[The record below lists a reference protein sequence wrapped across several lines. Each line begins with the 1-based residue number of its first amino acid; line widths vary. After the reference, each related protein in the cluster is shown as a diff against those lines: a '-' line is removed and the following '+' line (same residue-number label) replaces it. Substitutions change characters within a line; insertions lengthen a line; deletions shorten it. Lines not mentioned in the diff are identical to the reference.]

1 MSQAIDRVG
10 LSPQY
15 QPQRADGPHAEA
27 VGVRQGEKVVL
38 KQESAQSLVEKS
50 LEELPSHL
58 SEKTSRKLAERTAK
72 SKSSSRILEI
82 ANKYV
87 TGKDKPE
94 QAEKFQQTAAALKKI
109 GKPTPEQLK
118 QLLKDNFGDEQTS
131 ALLFLEEAFGS
142 DAADAD
148 VLATVRQVKAE
159 VGAELQSFVR
169 DQLPAFEG
177 LGEVYSSLVGQHSPQ
192 EFMAAADLMIKKLGV
207 DVHAQG
213 SSAELVQLKSTLDTL
228 YHLELARNT
237 FSMFNDLTTRMST
250 SFGEKWH
257 DGAHRL
263 MRDVLP
269 LKDQR
274 WLDGT
279 KVRTT
284 VDKLGI
290 STAEAKIYLLRE
302 LYVVFSKLPD
312 KAYPDHETR
321 LRMTGAVQE
330 ALDVAI
336 DEEEV

>member
-15 QPQRADGPHAEA
+15 APPRTDGPPGQA
-27 VGVRQGEKVVL
+27 VGARLGEKVVL
-38 KQESAQSLVEKS
+38 QEESHQSLVEKS

-58 SEKTSRKLAERTAK
+58 SEKTSRKLAERTAR
-72 SKSSSRILEI
+72 SRSTSRVLEI
-82 ANKYV
+82 AAKYV
-87 TGKDKPE
+87 TGKDKPALVE
-94 QAEKFQQTAAALKKI
+94 RFQQATAALRKI
-109 GKPTPEQLK
+109 GRPTSEQLK
-118 QLLKDNFGDEQTS
+118 QLLHDLFGDNNS
-131 ALLFLEEAFGS
+131 AALMFFEEVFSAEPG
-142 DAADAD
+142 DAEI
-148 VLATVRQVKAE
+148 LAAVRQVKAE
-159 VGAELQSFVR
+159 VGEQLQSFVR
-169 DQLPAFEG
+169 EELATFEA
-177 LGEVYSSLVGQHSPQ
+177 LGEVYTSLVGQHSPQ
-192 EFMAAADLMIKKLGV
+192 EFMAAADLMIRKLGA
-207 DVHAQG
+207 DVHAHG

-237 FSMFNDLTTRMST
+237 FSTFSDLTSRMAT

-274 WLDGT
+274 WLDGS

-284 VDKLGI
+284 IDKLGL
-290 STAEAKIYLLRE
+290 STHEAKIYLFRE
-302 LYVVFSKLPD
+302 LYVVFSRLPD
-312 KAYPDHETR
+312 KAYPDHEAR

-336 DEEEV
+336 NEEEA

>member
-1 MSQAIDRVG
+1 MSQAIQGVG
-10 LSPQY
+10 LSPNY
-15 QPQRADGPHAEA
+15 APQRADGPVAEA
-27 VGVRQGEKVVL
+27 IGQRAGEKVVL

-50 LEELPSHL
+50 LEELPQHL
-58 SEKTSRKLAERTAK
+58 SEKTSRKLADRTAK
-72 SKSSSRILEI
+72 SRSGSRILEI

-87 TGKDKPE
+87 TGKDKPG
-94 QAEKFQQTAAALKKI
+94 QAEKYEQVAAQLKKL

-118 QLLKDNFGDEQTS
+118 QLLQDAFGDQS
-131 ALLFLEEAFGS
+131 SGALLFLEEAFS
-142 DAADAD
+142 TDAADAD
-148 VLATVRQVKAE
+148 VLATVRQVKEE
-159 VGAELQSFVR
+159 VGAQLQGFVR
-169 DQLPAFEG
+169 DELPAFEG
-177 LGEVYSSLVGQHSPQ
+177 LGEVYSSLAGQSSPQ
-192 EFMAAADLMIKKLGV
+192 EFMAAAETLIRKLGG

-213 SSAELVQLKSTLDTL
+213 SSVELVQLKSTLDTL

-237 FSMFNDLTTRMST
+237 FSTFNDLTNRMST

-274 WLDGT
+274 WMDGS

-284 VDKLGI
+284 IDKLGL
-290 STAEAKIYLLRE
+290 STMESKIYLFRE

-312 KAYPDHETR
+312 KAYPDHEAR
-321 LRMTGAVQE
+321 LRITGAVQE

-336 DEEEV
+336 NEEEQ

>member
-1 MSQAIDRVG
+1 MSQGIDRVG
-10 LSPQY
+10 LSPQFA
-15 QPQRADGPHAEA
+15 PPRVEGPLADAIGA
-27 VGVRQGEKVVL
+27 RQGDKVVL
-38 KQESAQSLVEKS
+38 KQESHQSLIEKS

-58 SEKTSRKLAERTAK
+58 SEKTSKKLAERTAK
-72 SKSSSRILEI
+72 SRSSSRILEI

-87 TGKDKPE
+87 TGKDKPG
-94 QAEKFQQTAAALKKI
+94 QAEKYEQTAAALKKL

-118 QLLKDNFGDEQTS
+118 QLLKDNFGDNES
-131 ALLFLEEAFGS
+131 AALLFLEEAFSTHAGVTDILS
-142 DAADAD
+142 
-148 VLATVRQVKAE
+148 TVRQVKE
-159 VGAELQSFVR
+159 ELGTQLQSFVR
-169 DQLPAFEG
+169 EELAAFEN
-177 LGEVYSSLVGQHSPQ
+177 LGEVYTSLVGQSSPQ
-192 EFMAAADLMIKKLGV
+192 DFMAAADLMIKKLGG
-207 DVHAQG
+207 DIHAQG

-237 FSMFNDLTTRMST
+237 FSSFSDVTNRMAT

-274 WLDGT
+274 WLDGA

-290 STAEAKIYLLRE
+290 STSEAKIYLFRE

-312 KAYPDHETR
+312 KAYPDHDSR
-321 LRMTGAVQE
+321 LRITGAVQE

-336 DEEEV
+336 NEEEA